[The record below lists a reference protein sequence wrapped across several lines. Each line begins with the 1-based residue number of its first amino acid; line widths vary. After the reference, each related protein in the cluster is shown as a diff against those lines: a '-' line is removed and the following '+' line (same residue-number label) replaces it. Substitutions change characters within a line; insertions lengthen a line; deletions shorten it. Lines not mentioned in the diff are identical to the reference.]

1 MSAEQNIAQDRR
13 FAEVVLTEH
22 RLDQLDLFIHDDFV
36 EENPVPGQRQGREG
50 LREFLGAMFA
60 AFPDLRWTVQVVGQN
75 DTTMGWSVWEGTHRA
90 EFMGIPATGR
100 RVSVEA
106 WVLDWYRDGRVI
118 SSRII
123 MDQLG
128 LLRQLGVIPSPE
140 QHPQGNVGGSDANP

>member
-1 MSAEQNIAQDRR
+1 MSVEENVAHGRR
-13 FAEVVLTEH
+13 FAQAVLTEH
-22 RLDQLDLFIHDDFV
+22 RLDQLELFVHEDFV
-36 EENPVPGQRQGREG
+36 EDNPVPGQPPGREG

-60 AFPDLRWTVQVVGQN
+60 AFPDLNWVVQEMAAQDNTVAA
-75 DTTMGWSVWEGTHRA
+75 WLVWEGTHTA

-106 WVLDWYRDGRVI
+106 WVFDRYRDGRIV

-128 LLRQLGVIPSPE
+128 LLQQLGVIPSPD
-140 QHPQGNVGGSDANP
+140 QQPVG